1 MTTTTVFDITA
12 ARNSILRALKRRS
25 RTPNR
30 WSVRL
35 QRNGSNPT
43 LLITVVPRYLDTGGR
58 LHPEDAAELGRL
70 LGLGGP
76 APAEGVRVPATEAAL
91 RACYAQALGMVREA

>member
-1 MTTTTVFDITA
+1 VTTTVAFDIAA
-12 ARNSILRALKRRS
+12 ARHSILRALKRRS

-35 QRNGSNPT
+35 QRGGDGPM
-43 LLITVVPRYLDTGGR
+43 LLITAVPRYLDADGR

-91 RACYAQALGMVREA
+91 RACYARALGAAQGA